1 MKLTPDPLVVFA
13 IITVGLPPFIG
24 IFLNTFKRSDILFPF
39 VKIVSKP
46 NDSNFLSMGSIGLTS
61 SVFPVIC
68 KSFLSII
75 TIKLS
80 NLY

>member
-1 MKLTPDPLVVFA
+1 M
-13 IITVGLPPFIG
+13 G
-24 IFLNTFKRSDILFPF
+24 ISLNTFNNSEILFPF
-39 VKIVSKP
+39 VEIVSKP
-46 NDSNFLSMGSIGLTS
+46 NDSNFLSMGSKGLTS

-80 NLY
+80 NL